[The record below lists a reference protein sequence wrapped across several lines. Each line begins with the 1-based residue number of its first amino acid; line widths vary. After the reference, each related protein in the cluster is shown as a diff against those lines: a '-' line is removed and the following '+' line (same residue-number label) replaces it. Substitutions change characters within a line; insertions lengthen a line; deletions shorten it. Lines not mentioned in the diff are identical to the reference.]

1 MYWTEIAL
9 AITTLLT
16 ASGWFVDGR
25 KHRRQIEA
33 MTIENKQKEMDLAK
47 TYIDEF
53 KANIAAPLQE
63 RLKECGA
70 ELDEC
75 KKQIKGL
82 RRDVKNLQKA
92 INTANSCPHA
102 DGCPVL
108 FELQRQPDSCR
119 ADC

>member
-33 MTIENKQKEMDLAK
+33 MAIENKQKEMDLAK

-53 KANIAAPLQE
+53 KTNIATPLQE
-63 RLKECGA
+63 RLKECNE
-70 ELDEC
+70 ELGEC
-75 KKQIKGL
+75 KTQIRGL

-92 INTANSCPHA
+92 ISTANSCPHA
-102 DGCPVL
+102 DNCPVL
-108 FELQRQPDSCR
+108 LELRRQPDGR
-119 ADC
+119 YADC

>member
-33 MTIENKQKEMDLAK
+33 MAIENRQKEMDLAK

-53 KANIAAPLQE
+53 KANIAAPLQD
-63 RLKECGA
+63 RLRECNG
-70 ELDEC
+70 ELNEC
-75 KKQIKGL
+75 KTQIKGL

-108 FELQRQPDSCR
+108 GELQRQSDSCG